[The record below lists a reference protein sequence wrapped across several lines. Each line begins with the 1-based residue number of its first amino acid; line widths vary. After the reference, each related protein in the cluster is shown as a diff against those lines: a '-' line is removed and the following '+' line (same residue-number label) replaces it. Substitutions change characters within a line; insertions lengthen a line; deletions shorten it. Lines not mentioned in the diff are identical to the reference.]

1 MNLACNFVVSHQVEY
16 REGGPSDHFQA
27 WVLRESDWDGV
38 FDRGFEQVVRVVC
51 DWVADRPGWCEALP
65 WRPLDLGDGSQ
76 PLG

>member
-1 MNLACNFVVSHQVEY
+1 MSHQVEY